1 MMDKVQDLLDTIK
14 EHDDSPDGVAFELR
28 LDFADLI
35 NRGLDANGW
44 SQKQLA
50 EKAGMTEAAISVLAR
65 AGRNF
70 TVETLGRVLY
80 ALGFGAELKQA
91 PLPGRA
97 RPAART
103 LTLTTTS
110 ETTHGTYKEF
120 QGFISRPETPGKA
133 RIIEAGSGT
142 GRGAIQARYRATSQ
156 G

>member
-1 MMDKVQDLLDTIK
+1 MMEKVQDLLDTLK
-14 EHDDSPDGVAFELR
+14 EHDDSPDGIAFEVR

-50 EKAGMTEAAISVLAR
+50 EKAGMTEPAISLLAR

-70 TVETLGRVLY
+70 TVETLGRVLF

-97 RPAART
+97 RPTMRT

-110 ETTHGTYKEF
+110 ETTHGTHKEF
-120 QGFISRPETPGKA
+120 QGFISRPETTGEA
-133 RIIEAGSGT
+133 RIVEAGT
-142 GRGAIQARYRATSQ
+142 GRGASRAKYRAASQ